1 MYVVTNVC
9 VCSGSDGRHAGGD
22 LREGEGGDH
31 GGERAR
37 RVGAASRAAVSPP
50 PPTSAS
56 VPRPPSHR
64 CGSHVLYKSRDP
76 AISSSDPRH
85 PAMLY
90 VR

>member
-1 MYVVTNVC
+1 MCVYVVTNVC

-56 VPRPPSHR
+56 VPRPPPIGAAHTFCTS
-64 CGSHVLYKSRDP
+64 L
-76 AISSSDPRH
+76 ATQQ
-85 PAMLY
+85 
-90 VR
+90 